1 MLCDLRRH
9 GYTLSM
15 PAAGGV
21 DILSGGTNSSH
32 QRDKYNKP
40 KVFFQYPLDQGI
52 LVPEL
57 GLNLSMYT
65 TGIAAAKYCTA
76 REAGLQVRG

>member
-52 LVPEL
+52 LVL
-57 GLNLSMYT
+57 
-65 TGIAAAKYCTA
+65 
-76 REAGLQVRG
+76 VRVRVRVS